1 VTRCALLAT
10 LAGAVIIAPNACA
23 QGKLRRAQQAI
34 HSQPTIAFPELP
46 SQNNDGSW
54 FGIDPKYQAP
64 AESSLGSSAAAL
76 GIIGIAVATSPF
88 WGPHEIFDAGFDERG
103 WFPAYPYVRDDRPY
117 MVIGACPTGETV
129 SDDYFDPCFVKPW
142 ALRIGIDI
150 GDDFDHL
157 SRFGGQLFLDSSIH
171 RLGILANINYYREN
185 LRGGRT
191 DEAWMG
197 DYNLTWRVTQ
207 SQRLIMHLG
216 AGLRTWTFD
225 GETDPGVNVLYR
237 ADVFPVSQ
245 LHLSGL
251 VEVGNLRDAFVLHGQ
266 VQAGF
271 TFGHGEVFAGYD
283 FLRIGTVNLQGP
295 SVGVRLWF

>member
-1 VTRCALLAT
+1 VTRCALIAT
-10 LAGAVIIAPNACA
+10 LVGALWIAPDARA
-23 QGKLRRAQQAI
+23 QGKLRRVQMEI
-34 HSQPTIAFPELP
+34 HPPPGIPLPELP
-46 SQNNDGSW
+46 NLNHEAAW
-54 FGIDPKYQAP
+54 FGVGPEYQP
-64 AESSLGSSAAAL
+64 AAASSLGSSATAL
-76 GIIGIAVATSPF
+76 AIVGVAVATSPF

-103 WFPAYPYVRDDRPY
+103 WFPRYPYIQNDRPY
-117 MVIGACPTGETV
+117 MVVGDCPTVETV
-129 SDDYFDPCFVKPW
+129 GDDYFDPCFVKPW
-142 ALRIGIDI
+142 ALRASVDV

-171 RLGILANINYYREN
+171 RLGVLANINYYREN
-185 LRGGRT
+185 LPGHRT

-207 SQRLIMHLG
+207 SPRLIMHLG

-251 VEVGNLRDAFVLHGQ
+251 IEVGNLRSAFLTHGQ
-266 VQAGF
+266 IQAGF

-283 FLRIGTVNLQGP
+283 FLRIGAVNLQGP
-295 SVGVRLWF
+295 SAGVRLWF

>member
-1 VTRCALLAT
+1 MTRCALLAT
-10 LAGAVIIAPNACA
+10 LAGAVLFSHNALA

-34 HSQPTIAFPELP
+34 HPLPTIALPELA
-46 SQNNDGSW
+46 SSSSDSSW
-54 FGIDPKYQAP
+54 FGIDPKFKPA
-64 AESSLGSSAAAL
+64 AESTLASSAGAL
-76 GIIGIAVATSPF
+76 GIIGIAVVTSPF
-88 WGPHEIFDAGFDERG
+88 WGPHELFDPGFDERG
-103 WFPAYPYVRDDRPY
+103 WFPTYPYIRDNCPY
-117 MVIGACPTGETV
+117 MVIGSCPNVETV
-129 SDDYFDPCFVKPW
+129 GDDYFDPCFVKPW
-142 ALRIGIDI
+142 ALRISADV

-185 LRGGRT
+185 LPGGRT

-197 DYNLTWRVTQ
+197 DFNLTWRVTQ
-207 SQRLIMHLG
+207 SERLLMHVG

-237 ADVFPVSQ
+237 ADVFPVNQ
-245 LHLSGL
+245 LHLSAL
-251 VEVGNLRDAFVLHGQ
+251 VECGNLRSAFLVHWQ
-266 VQAGF
+266 FQAGF

-295 SVGVRLWF
+295 SAGVRLWF